1 MGRPAATLT
10 EPDVEDTC
18 RGGFIETVEELIALG
33 VEPNEHEQ
41 VIWKAEYLTRRDRWL
56 HFYGII
62 KSNEGYSIAHEY
74 DLTTR
79 TSRRVS
85 PKIAFFD
92 LLEFALN
99 EDVRI
104 YLGDRTIST
113 DVLSELASPDNLDP
127 EVVRISIESRSFLPD
142 GCGVTSVTDMI
153 FVGLAWPLSLPLQN
167 TAQTFDQV
175 SRKWCRNRRFIGP
188 NLSKCQAL
196 V

>member
-1 MGRPAATLT
+1 
-10 EPDVEDTC
+10 VEYTC
-18 RGGFIETVEELIALG
+18 RDEFIATVQDVMAFG
-33 VEPNEHEQ
+33 VGPSGHEQ
-41 VIWKAEYLTRRDRWL
+41 VVWKVEYLTRRDKSL

-79 TSRRVS
+79 TSRSVS

-92 LLEFALN
+92 LLEFASN

-127 EVVRISIESRSFLPD
+127 EVIRIGIESRSRLLD
-142 GCGVTSVTDMI
+142 GRSVTSVTDMI
-153 FVGLAWPLSLPLQN
+153 FVGLAWPLRLPLQN
-167 TAQTFDQV
+167 TTRSFDQV
-175 SRKWCRNRRFIGP
+175 SRKWCRNRRFIAP
-188 NLSKCQAL
+188 NLPRCQSL
-196 V
+196 S